1 MRGLC
6 KQSPYESR
14 SVSIKKKGG
23 SDWSRLL
30 IELNVCQWL
39 LGCVRIHF
47 NVLEDCSHI
56 ALLLEGQRPVFIEVE
71 LRTF

>member
-6 KQSPYESR
+6 KQSPYESP
-14 SVSIKKKGG
+14 SVSIKKGG

-39 LGCVRIHF
+39 LGCVRVHF
-47 NVLEDCSHI
+47 NVLEDCRHI
-56 ALLLEGQRPVFIEVE
+56 ALLLEGQRPAFIEVE